1 MARENDTNALIDHL
15 TAAMNHALKLKVRD
29 IFYLLNIAALATLD
43 ISDEGP
49 DNDVPFPARD
59 LH

>member
-1 MARENDTNALIDHL
+1 MSREDDIDALIEHL

-29 IFYLLNIAALATLD
+29 IFYLLNMAALATLD
-43 ISDEGP
+43 LSEGRP
-49 DNDVPFPARD
+49 DGNPFPGRD